1 MSRGETPRLDALQ
14 AALDRADIDT
24 ARRVLVSLDA
34 EEQQLLEQEMGRDA
48 FAQALEAAAGGR
60 RQGKLGK
67 VIVLPGIMGTEL
79 DAVDRKGDSDRIWI
93 NFVRLIAGRIGELEL
108 DPDGSSADKNV
119 HVRTAGVHRKT
130 YLPLIMKLDA
140 RWHVRPFGFDW
151 REDID
156 KSAGLLDAEI
166 KAFGG
171 GDPVHL
177 VAHSMGGLV
186 SRRFIQ
192 LFPETWKA
200 MNDSSGRGRGGRLLM
215 VGTPNRGS
223 FAIPLTFS
231 GSEKLVK
238 LLAKAD
244 VEHSMQE
251 LLSIVTTFPGMYQM
265 LPSGLVDLGDDHKKL
280 FEAASWGGLPISG
293 ALLARG
299 DAFLRSLDSVTDHE
313 RLLYVAGANL
323 ETPARIRITAPGEFS
338 YRETLDGDGR
348 VPHEL
353 GLLEGVTTYWVDR
366 GVHGDLVKHAKV
378 LDAVTELLQAGRT
391 SVLPT
396 AKPAKP
402 RAARARGGWVPA
414 ERVAPLDPQAEAILA
429 RPKLERRA
437 GAPPELTPEEQIR
450 LENLGM
456 AEYLGTGDEPGEATR
471 DEQGA
476 RALAADGAV
485 PPAAP
490 GAAAA
495 VPRPKLTIEVVWGDV
510 TKVEAD
516 VYTVGHYEGV
526 LPQRAEL
533 ALDEAVTGVLDT
545 EEYDPRSLVIT
556 QHVRRGNLRANVGD
570 VSFFPWGQE
579 DGAGRVV
586 AVSGMGRPGT
596 FDSEGL
602 RRLVH
607 STAIAVAALPRA
619 RKACSVLIG
628 SGEGALPIPLAVRGF
643 IEGIADAAD
652 EVAAGGDNVFRV
664 PVERLIV
671 VERDRGRA
679 DEILSAFREELR
691 SGAGRERAESVELV
705 VEGGLKRGAGG
716 AVSIEDGIALLADT
730 LVAAAGAATGSA
742 QAKALAALLSE
753 TSNKRVRQLA
763 LARLQA
769 EAATLR
775 TSGQPRFRVERRTVA
790 RRAADI
796 PTRISFWQD
805 EAGIKAAAID
815 QTATVAERLVR
826 VSGDVVGDLSAKM
839 TDPPPDEADDLS
851 SLFYRLLVPSEF
863 RDVLESGPL
872 VFEVDR
878 AMAQLHWEMLA
889 TSNGSGASPLAVQRP
904 LARQLRTTY
913 SPDPTRPRRPGE
925 TFRALIVG
933 DPGDPAKGEDLPGAR
948 NEAIKVKEIL
958 EAHPRVD
965 VDARIGAPSVPRE
978 GPLQGVKAAD
988 RLEVL
993 SLLVRGDYDL
1003 IHYAGHGDFDPAVP
1017 DRVGWVFAR
1026 GLLTPGEISRI
1037 DRVPSIVVSNAC
1049 LSARTSQV
1057 LEGERE
1063 AQKARTDAELVPSL
1077 ADEFFKLGVRTY
1089 IGTAWEVNDIGA
1101 EVFAREFYGAL
1112 LEGESVGEA
1121 VRCARQALWKS
1132 KDTYGVLW
1140 AAYQHYGDPATEAG
1154 LGAEV

>member
-1 MSRGETPRLDALQ
+1 
-14 AALDRADIDT
+14 
-24 ARRVLVSLDA
+24 
-34 EEQQLLEQEMGRDA
+34 
-48 FAQALEAAAGGR
+48 
-60 RQGKLGK
+60 
-67 VIVLPGIMGTEL
+67 
-79 DAVDRKGDSDRIWI
+79 
-93 NFVRLIAGRIGELEL
+93 
-108 DPDGSSADKNV
+108 
-119 HVRTAGVHRKT
+119 
-130 YLPLIMKLDA
+130 
-140 RWHVRPFGFDW
+140 
-151 REDID
+151 
-156 KSAGLLDAEI
+156 
-166 KAFGG
+166 
-171 GDPVHL
+171 
-177 VAHSMGGLV
+177 MGGLV
-186 SRRFIQ
+186 SRRFVQ
-192 LFPETWKA
+192 LFPDTWKA
-200 MNDSSGRGRGGRLLM
+200 MNDTAGGGRGGRLLM

-238 LLAKAD
+238 LLATAD
-244 VEHSMQE
+244 VDHSMEE
-251 LLSIVTTFPGMYQM
+251 LLAIVCTFPGMYQM
-265 LPSGLVDLGDDHKKL
+265 LPSALVDLGDDHKKL
-280 FEAASWGGLPISG
+280 FEAGSWGGLPVSG

-299 DAFLRSLDSVTDHE
+299 DAFLRSLDKVTDPE

-323 ETPARIRITAPGEFS
+323 ETPGRIRITAPGEFS

-378 LDAVTELLQAGRT
+378 LDAVTELLQTGRT

-402 RAARARGGWVPA
+402 RAARARGGWVA
-414 ERVAPLDPQAEAILA
+414 ADRIAPLDPEVEAILA

-437 GAPPELTPEEQIR
+437 GAPPELTPEEQVR

-456 AEYLGTGDEPGEATR
+456 AEYLGTGEEPDEATR
-471 DEQGA
+471 GEPGA
-476 RALAADGAV
+476 RALEADGA
-485 PPAAP
+485 

-495 VPRPKLTIEVVWGDV
+495 PAAPALRPRLTIEVVWGDV

-533 ALDEAVTGVLDT
+533 ALDEAVTGVLDVD
-545 EEYDPRSLVIT
+545 EYDPRALVIT
-556 QHVRRGNLRANVGD
+556 QHARRGNLRASVGD
-570 VSFFPWGQE
+570 VSFFPWGDE

-586 AVSGMGRPGT
+586 AVAGMGRPGT

-628 SGEGALPIPLAVRGF
+628 SGEGSLGIQVAVRGF

-664 PVERLIV
+664 PVERLV
-671 VERDRGRA
+671 VAERDRGRA
-679 DEILSAFREELR
+679 DEILNAFREELR
-691 SGAGRERAESVELV
+691 SGSGRERAESVEIVLD
-705 VEGGLKRGAGG
+705 GGLKRGVGG

-730 LVAAAGAATGSA
+730 IVEAAGAPRGSP
-742 QAKALAALLSE
+742 QAKALAVLLGE
-753 TSNKRVRQLA
+753 TSNQRVRELA
-763 LARLQA
+763 LTRLQA
-769 EAATLR
+769 ESATLR

-872 VFEVDR
+872 VFELDR
-878 AMAQLHWEMLA
+878 PMAQLHWEMLS
-889 TSNGSGASPLAVQRP
+889 TSNGDGGPPLAVQRP

-948 NEAIKVKEIL
+948 NEAIKVLEIL
-958 EAHPRVD
+958 DAHPRVD

-978 GPLQGVKAAD
+978 GALQGVKAAD

-1003 IHYAGHGDFDPAVP
+1003 IHYAGHGDFDPADP

-1057 LEGERE
+1057 LESGTELQR
-1063 AQKARTDAELVPSL
+1063 ARTDAELVPSL

-1089 IGTAWEVNDIGA
+1089 VGTAWEVNDIGA

-1112 LEGESVGEA
+1112 LEGEPVGEA

-1140 AAYQHYGDPATEAG
+1140 AAYQHYGDPAAEAG